1 MNESAPKKKAVQGH
15 DTWTATRK
23 PNLKNNISTI
33 KKIASCTRQ
42 KGATDCSSVNSYA
55 GMGKLES
62 THIRRCDTIHAG
74 ASNTTKLAAD
84 LPDSEVFPH
93 PESFGFGRDGLVRK
107 AGRTTNF
114 VFETSRPPVARSNA
128 VSGSQSQLGAE
139 TMTNVISLASRRAAI
154 SVQMPAQI
162 PAFKPVQPTLS
173 QSNASV
179 ERQQAIESA
188 LYAALVFIRIPG
200 TASIHAATGRA
211 NRALSLLKQACAE
224 VKQSGAAIN
233 TDWSKK

>member
-93 PESFGFGRDGLVRK
+93 PESFGFGRSEWFSVSVRSRNHDQCHIPGQPPSCHFC
-107 AGRTTNF
+107 ANSCTN
-114 VFETSRPPVARSNA
+114 SRLQASPADPQPVQR
-128 VSGSQSQLGAE
+128 Q
-139 TMTNVISLASRRAAI
+139 RRA
-154 SVQMPAQI
+154 PA
-162 PAFKPVQPTLS
+162 S
-173 QSNASV
+173 
-179 ERQQAIESA
+179 
-188 LYAALVFIRIPG
+188 
-200 TASIHAATGRA
+200 H
-211 NRALSLLKQACAE
+211 
-224 VKQSGAAIN
+224 
-233 TDWSKK
+233 